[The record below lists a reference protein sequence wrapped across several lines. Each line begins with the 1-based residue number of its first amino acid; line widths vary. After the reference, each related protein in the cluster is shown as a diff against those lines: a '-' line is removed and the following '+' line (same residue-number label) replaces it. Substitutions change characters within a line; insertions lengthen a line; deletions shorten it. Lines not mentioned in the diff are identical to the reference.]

1 MRTILPAKSYTLK
14 LQYCMKSIFL
24 QNKAIRSIHFDVKG
38 FWISQ
43 FIIAASNTGPWRTT
57 NYYHTMCDG
66 QHWSF
71 HSFGWYYTSTTGL
84 FASTAKLHY
93 YYDYIMPHY
102 THAHAHAH
110 THYSEIWCH
119 PQDWKCIML
128 GPPHQGRTEQWQQFA
143 HKENFLKFKHVF
155 LDMWANSTQTWRL
168 QYFASR
174 LKVK

>member
-1 MRTILPAKSYTLK
+1 MLTILPAKSYTLK
-14 LQYCMKSIFL
+14 LQYCMKTIFL
-24 QNKAIRSIHFDVKG
+24 QNKAIRSIHFDVKW

-71 HSFGWYYTSTTGL
+71 HSCGWYYTSTTGL

-110 THYSEIWCH
+110 AHTHTH
-119 PQDWKCIML
+119 TLL
-128 GPPHQGRTEQWQQFA
+128 GNMMSSARWEVHNAWSSSSGKDRAMTT
-143 HKENFLKFKHVF
+143 VC
-155 LDMWANSTQTWRL
+155 T
-168 QYFASR
+168 
-174 LKVK
+174 